1 VSLLHLC
8 AVQRAWRSLLVQREA
23 KRHQAAEL
31 IQRCW
36 RAHRVAQADE
46 WMRQFLVSC
55 LEACRAL
62 KHARWVRLHVLLYL
76 PLPEQLCT

>member
-1 VSLLHLC
+1 MLFLHWC
-8 AVQRAWRSLLVQREA
+8 FATQRAWRSVLVQREA
-23 KRHQAAEL
+23 KLHQAAAL

-46 WMRQFLVSC
+46 WMRQFLADC

-62 KHARWVRLHVLLYL
+62 KQARWVGL
-76 PLPEQLCT
+76 

>member
-1 VSLLHLC
+1 
-8 AVQRAWRSLLVQREA
+8 VQRDA
-23 KRHQAAEL
+23 KRHEAAAL

-46 WMRQFLVSC
+46 WMRQFLVNC

-62 KHARWVRLHVLLYL
+62 KKAR
-76 PLPEQLCT
+76 